1 MNLAIFESH
10 RGAVNFV
17 RLSKTVSTRPR
28 LVGMLYRSQYK
39 KSLNRLT
46 RLALHRIFY
55 AQAQRVIEELRPD
68 LIICTHPF
76 PNAVV
81 SRLKRQG
88 LDVPLYTLI
97 TDYDAHGTWVNP
109 EVDEYLVSTP
119 HVKNAHAAGY

>member
-1 MNLAIFESH
+1 
-10 RGAVNFV
+10 
-17 RLSKTVSTRPR
+17 
-28 LVGMLYRSQYK
+28 MLYRSQYK

-46 RLALHRIFY
+46 RLAAPYILRAGSAGHR
-55 AQAQRVIEELRPD
+55 ALKPD

-88 LDVPLYTLI
+88 LEVPLYTLI

-119 HVKNAHAAGY
+119 HVKQMRYGGTFSPNSFM